1 MPSRGGRRAALG
13 FAVLYAVFA
22 LPRVAGLFSDFWLD
36 EIWALDIVG
45 RIATPLD
52 IFTRV
57 HFDTNHWL
65 YSLCLWAIGP
75 RDGWI
80 AYRLPALAAGIA
92 TLPLAVAIARADG
105 ERAAGIG
112 LALIGGSF
120 LLIEY
125 ASEARGYALAVG
137 FALGAFQALGRR
149 QESHEAKWLLA
160 FNACAVLG
168 LLSHLTFLFP
178 YAGLLAWS
186 FARALERP
194 IRVRAALAEIAACH
208 ALPLAAF
215 ALLYH
220 FDVRHIQHGA
230 GPETGLASVLGNLAA
245 LTLGFPDSVG
255 LQRVGLVLCAAVAA
269 SGIARLRSDP
279 SRVWVFHAVTLLLA
293 PAAVVA
299 ARAADFPYW
308 TERHFLVCVPFLLLL
323 LAALLA
329 RLSRAGTPGAVLA
342 FSLLALYLAGNTVR
356 VVDFLRLGRGHYRE
370 AVEYM
375 LAHDPERV
383 LSVGS
388 DHDFRNSMLLGYYA
402 RFVPPDRGLAY
413 LSEREWPAQGPRWL
427 ITHSLDPRHVPP
439 PSYVFAGRVEYRL
452 AKHFPFSGVSGWH
465 WCLYRRFDA
474 GAPVTP

>member
-1 MPSRGGRRAALG
+1 VAPREARRAALG
-13 FAVLYAVFA
+13 FAVLYSVFA
-22 LPRVAGLFSDFWLD
+22 LPRVAGLFTDFWLD
-36 EIWALDIVG
+36 EIWALEIVG

-65 YSLCLWAIGP
+65 YSLFLWGIGP

-80 AYRLPALAAGIA
+80 AYRLPALAAGLA
-92 TLPLAVAIARADG
+92 TLPLSVAIARAEG
-105 ERAAGIG
+105 ARAAGIA
-112 LALIGGSF
+112 LALVGGSF

-125 ASEARGYALAVG
+125 ASEARGYALAVC
-137 FALGAFQALGRR
+137 FALGAFHALGRR
-149 QESHEAKWLLA
+149 QQSHDPTWLLA

-186 FARALERP
+186 LVRALERP
-194 IRVRAALAEIAACH
+194 LRTRAALVEIAACH

-215 ALLYH
+215 ALLYYL
-220 FDVRHIQHGA
+220 DVRHIQHGA
-230 GPETGLASVLGNLAA
+230 GPETGLATMLGNLAA
-245 LTLGFPDSVG
+245 LTLGLPDSLWLRG
-255 LQRVGLVLCAAVAA
+255 VGLVACAAIAVA
-269 SGIARLRSDP
+269 GVFQLRGDP
-279 SRVWVFHAVTLLLA
+279 SRNWVFYAVTLLLA

-329 RLSRAGTPGAVLA
+329 RLSRAGTLGAALA
-342 FSLLALYLAGNTVR
+342 FSLLALYLAGNTTR

-388 DHDFRNSMLLGYYA
+388 DHDFRNAMLLGYYA
-402 RFVPPDRGLAY
+402 RFVPKDRGLAY
-413 LSEREWPAQGPRWL
+413 VSEREWPAQGPRWL
-427 ITHSLDPRHVPP
+427 ITHSLDPHHLPP

-465 WCLYRRFDA
+465 WCLYERFDS
-474 GAPVTP
+474 GSGVTP